1 MIANTNKIF
10 FLILIIVYNNL
21 DFESKNNNNND
32 DDNNKNI
39 DNIKKLKIVLIIT
52 STFLIVEVITGIFT
66 NSLALI
72 SDAGH
77 MFTDAAGI
85 GFSLFA
91 ITFASKKSITA
102 QKTYG
107 FYRLEILAALTNSII
122 VLLLSF
128 YIIYEAYLRLFETKE
143 IQGIPLLVVAIIG
156 LLVNLVG
163 MKLLHG
169 HAKDNLNMEGA
180 YLEVLKDALGSIAV
194 IISGLIIIFTEYYI
208 VDPIISIGLAIFIW
222 PRTWSLLKRSI
233 NILMEGVP
241 PNISYEYVKRSILEI
256 KGVTG
261 VFDLHIWKIT
271 SDFDAL
277 TAHVV
282 IHDTSKSQTILRE
295 IQSLLE
301 KKFNIVHTTIQIE
314 TYHK

>member
-1 MIANTNKIF
+1 MNFKSE
-10 FLILIIVYNNL
+10 NNHNW
-21 DFESKNNNNND
+21 NNAKA
-32 DDNNKNI
+32 DNNK
-39 DNIKKLKIVLIIT
+39 DNIKKLKIVLVIT
-52 STFLIVEVITGIFT
+52 SAYLVVEIVVGILT
-66 NSLALI
+66 NSLALL

-85 GFSLFA
+85 GISLFA
-91 ITFASKKSITA
+91 ITFATKKSITP

-128 YIIYEAYLRLFETKE
+128 YIIYEGYLRLFQIKE
-143 IQGIPLLVVAIIG
+143 IPGVPLVVVAGIG
-156 LLVNLVG
+156 LIVNLVG
-163 MKLLHG
+163 MKYLHS
-169 HAKDNLNMEGA
+169 HAKENLNMEGA
-180 YLEVLKDALGSIAV
+180 YLEVLKDVFGSIAV
-194 IISGLIIIFTEYYI
+194 IFSGIIIIFSGYYI
-208 VDPIISIGLAIFIW
+208 IDPIISIGLAVLIW

-233 NILMEGVP
+233 HILMEGVP
-241 PNISYEYVKRSILEI
+241 PNISYEKIKEDILEI

-261 VFDLHIWKIT
+261 IFDLHIWKIT

-282 IHDTSKSQTILRE
+282 VYDINKSQSILRE
-295 IQSLLE
+295 IQTLLE
-301 KKFNIVHTTIQIE
+301 KKFNIIHTTIQIE

>member
-1 MIANTNKIF
+1 MDFKSENNHNWNNAKI
-10 FLILIIVYNNL
+10 
-21 DFESKNNNNND
+21 
-32 DDNNKNI
+32 DNNK
-39 DNIKKLKIVLIIT
+39 DNIKKLKIVLVIT
-52 STFLIVEVITGIFT
+52 SAYLVVEIVAGILT

-85 GFSLFA
+85 GISLFA
-91 ITFASKKSITA
+91 ITFATKKSITP

-128 YIIYEAYLRLFETKE
+128 YIIYEGYLRLFQIKE
-143 IQGIPLLVVAIIG
+143 IPGVPLVVVAGIG
-156 LLVNLVG
+156 LIVNLVG
-163 MKLLHG
+163 MKYLHS
-169 HAKDNLNMEGA
+169 HAKENLNMEGA
-180 YLEVLKDALGSIAV
+180 YLEVLKDVFGSIAV
-194 IISGLIIIFTEYYI
+194 IVSGIIIIFSGYYI
-208 VDPIISIGLAIFIW
+208 IDPIISIGLAVLIW

-233 NILMEGVP
+233 HILMEGVP
-241 PNISYEYVKRSILEI
+241 PNISYEKIKEDILEI

-261 VFDLHIWKIT
+261 IFDLHIWKIT

-282 IHDTSKSQTILRE
+282 VYDTNKSQSILRE
-295 IQSLLE
+295 IQTLLE
-301 KKFNIVHTTIQIE
+301 KKFNIIHTTIQIE

>member
-1 MIANTNKIF
+1 MDLENQNIGN
-10 FLILIIVYNNL
+10 
-21 DFESKNNNNND
+21 
-32 DDNNKNI
+32 DNNKNKNK
-39 DNIKKLKIVLIIT
+39 DNIKKLKIILIIT
-52 STFLIVEVITGIFT
+52 SIFLIVEVIAGIFT

-85 GFSLFA
+85 GISLFA
-91 ITFASKKSITA
+91 ITFASKKGLTSKRTF
-102 QKTYG
+102 G
-107 FYRLEILAALTNSII
+107 FYRLEIFAALINSII

-128 YIIYEAYLRLFETKE
+128 YIIYEGYTRLFETKE
-143 IQGIPLLVVAIIG
+143 IPGIPLVAVAIIG
-156 LLVNLVG
+156 LIINLVS

-169 HAKDNLNMEGA
+169 HVKDNLNMEGA
-180 YLEVLKDALGSIAV
+180 YLEVLKDVLGSIAV
-194 IISGLIIIFTEYYI
+194 ITSGLIIIFTEYYI

-222 PRTWSLLKRSI
+222 PRVWSLLKRSI
-233 NILMEGVP
+233 HILMEGVP
-241 PNISYEYVKRSILEI
+241 PNISYEEIKKSILEI

-261 VFDLHIWKIT
+261 IFDLHIWKIT

-282 IHDTSKSQTILRE
+282 IHDISKSQSILRE

-301 KKFNIVHTTIQIE
+301 KKFNIYHTTIQIE

>member
-1 MIANTNKIF
+1 MDFKSENNHNLNNAKI
-10 FLILIIVYNNL
+10 
-21 DFESKNNNNND
+21 
-32 DDNNKNI
+32 DNNK

-52 STFLIVEVITGIFT
+52 SAYLVVEIVAGILT

-85 GFSLFA
+85 GISLFA
-91 ITFASKKSITA
+91 ITFATKKSITP
-102 QKTYG
+102 QKTFG

-128 YIIYEAYLRLFETKE
+128 YIIYEGYLRLFQIKE
-143 IQGIPLLVVAIIG
+143 IPGVPLVVVAGIG
-156 LLVNLVG
+156 LIVNLVG
-163 MKLLHG
+163 MKYLHS
-169 HAKDNLNMEGA
+169 HAKENLNMEGA
-180 YLEVLKDALGSIAV
+180 YLEVLKDVFGSIAV
-194 IISGLIIIFTEYYI
+194 IVSGIIIIFSGYYI
-208 VDPIISIGLAIFIW
+208 IDPIISIGLAVLIW

-233 NILMEGVP
+233 HILMEGVP
-241 PNISYEYVKRSILEI
+241 PNISYEKIKEDILEI

-261 VFDLHIWKIT
+261 IFDLHIWKIT

-282 IHDTSKSQTILRE
+282 VYDTNKSQSILRE
-295 IQSLLE
+295 IQTLLE
-301 KKFNIVHTTIQIE
+301 KKFNIIHTTIQIE